1 VSSSGDATDME
12 DMKLWRCPEMKRRV
26 HADDR
31 ARRIILEAVL
41 VVLKDD
47 TIERIFDKGAEE

>member
-1 VSSSGDATDME
+1 ME

-31 ARRIILEAVL
+31 ARRIILEVVL
-41 VVLKDD
+41 VALCDE
-47 TIERIFDKGAEE
+47 INERIMEDGCVL